1 MPVARFAGP
10 TVLVTALLVL
20 VAADARGDESTREA
34 PALRIGERGTFV
46 FGAALGLGAQQ
57 GLDGADDTIVTAE
70 LEPAFDTF
78 LAPRLSL
85 GVGAVLSA
93 TLARVSPGSSLV
105 GVSPRLGY
113 VVPIGSIF
121 ALWPRVSIDFAYATQ
136 GQPTAGFHDR
146 ILSSSLQLPVL
157 AFLLP
162 RVALG
167 AGPSITQQL
176 LNRTDAGVE
185 PSATT
190 VQLLVEATGWF

>member
-1 MPVARFAGP
+1 VSVARFAGP
-10 TVLVTALLVL
+10 TVLVTVVL
-20 VAADARGDESTREA
+20 AAAAARGDEGPRVA
-34 PALRIGERGTFV
+34 PPSRFGDRGTFV
-46 FGAALGLGAQQ
+46 LGMALGLGGQQ
-57 GLDGADDTIVTAE
+57 GLDGANDTIVTAE

-85 GVGAVLSA
+85 GVGTVLSA
-93 TLARVSPGSSLV
+93 TVARASPGSSLF

-113 VVPIGSIF
+113 AAPLGSIF
-121 ALWPRVSIDFAYATQ
+121 VLWPRVSIDFAYATQ

-146 ILSSSLQLPVL
+146 ILSSTLYVSVL

-167 AGPSITQQL
+167 VGPSVTQQL
-176 LNRTDAGVE
+176 LNRNDTGIE
-185 PSATT
+185 PDATT